1 MRPFLHLE
9 ALDTYRF
16 LKEQVETDYFEQLI
30 QKYLLN
36 NRHASVVIIE
46 PEKGLNAKNEVALEK
61 NLRNIKRGYQK
72 MRSES

>member
-36 NRHASVVIIE
+36 NKHASVVIIE
-46 PEKGLNAKNEVALEK
+46 PEKGLNAK
-61 NLRNIKRGYQK
+61 
-72 MRSES
+72 MRLP